1 MLINPKI
8 ASANIPKLCTEKI
21 VLCDVNPVEV
31 KGVSLM
37 DIKGRKKHI
46 SGYFSGNKLIV
57 ERNTLPKGIYCVLIY
72 GKEMSRRVVVLP
84 E

>member
-1 MLINPKI
+1 MLIIPNI
-8 ASANIPKLCTEKI
+8 ASMNIPKMCTEKI
-21 VLCDVNPVEV
+21 VLGDVNPGEV

-37 DIKGRKKHI
+37 DMQGRKKHI
-46 SGYFSGNKLIV
+46 SGYFSGNELIV

-72 GKEMSRRVVVLP
+72 GKETRSRVVVLP